1 MGGKGCLCCYLPFL
15 CRWQPFAIFSAYILS
30 CTSWSLIVF
39 AFYSD
44 LVTVL
49 LLRIYAFQEKT
60 WGNLV
65 CILVISLHIVSGYYD
80 CCIYWSQVTFF
91 VSRAHIEP
99 ILTSFC

>member
-1 MGGKGCLCCYLPFL
+1 MSLLLSTFFVPLATVCHMLCVY
-15 CRWQPFAIFSAYILS
+15 LS

-80 CCIYWSQVTFF
+80 YCIYWSQMTFF
-91 VSRAHIEP
+91 VSRAHIEL